1 MAKAKKHISA
11 GLPPELHDRMM
22 EIVDDYDTHYRYKA
36 EFVRDAV
43 RERVE
48 RLEAENVE
56 VPPPGD
62 LDG

>member
-1 MAKAKKHISA
+1 MAKAKKHVSV
-11 GLPPELHDRMM
+11 GLHPGLHDRM
-22 EIVDDYDTHYRYKA
+22 VDLVEDIDAYKYKT

-48 RLEAENVE
+48 RLEQERAE

-62 LDG
+62 VDE